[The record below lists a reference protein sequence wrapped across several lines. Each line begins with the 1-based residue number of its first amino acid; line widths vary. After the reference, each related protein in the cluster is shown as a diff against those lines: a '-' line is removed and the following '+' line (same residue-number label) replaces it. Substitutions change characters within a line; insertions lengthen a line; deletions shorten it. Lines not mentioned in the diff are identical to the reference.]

1 MKEHNNPPNQDLQSI
16 LESARRLG
24 VEMDEGEALQW
35 LSAMI
40 GEGQDNDIQVDE
52 KSGIFGHRI
61 TLLDFSDR
69 DLAHFR
75 KIGKIVEFEDIP
87 GKVETALSLSG
98 SAAQSKI
105 QTHPGD
111 ADFFER
117 VNIIAPTRDEAC
129 DILSQIMR
137 DKALST
143 LSGKTHTLIEVK
155 FGSYPLDMRRG
166 DTLHKAGTPIAWMP
180 NEIHD
185 EKITGVGADGRSVE
199 FTWLEASRD
208 PGWCKLDWVVADTN
222 RMQLVNASNML
233 DVTWEAPDGSITP
246 LDGYLDAYFQEVY
259 LDASSVPIFS
269 KLVKHVSDDALD
281 DYVHALE
288 KEVHKYVTKSP
299 NFGKVAKRLYNIF
312 RLTGRYTDA
321 AYLRELFDEPATVL
335 YQIGALVRTVDE
347 SFQPGSQIDK
357 ASILNQADELI
368 LSVTEVLEG
377 EQEKEIVRLLLRFR
391 GFLADDVNRGT
402 LSPQAGAVSAEMVN
416 LVNNFFY
423 EKLTGVPTIKE
434 YLDNLK

>member
-1 MKEHNNPPNQDLQSI
+1 MKEQNNPPNQDLQSI

-155 FGSYPLDMRRG
+155 FGSYPVDMRRG

-180 NEIHD
+180 NEID
-185 EKITGVGADGRSVE
+185 DGKITGLDADGSPVE
-199 FTWLEASRD
+199 FTWQEASRD

-233 DVTWEAPDGSITP
+233 DVTWESPDGSITP

-281 DYVHALE
+281 DYVRALE

-347 SFQPGSQIDK
+347 SFQPGSQIDR

-368 LSVTEVLEG
+368 LSVADVLEG
-377 EQEKEIVRLLLRFR
+377 EQEKAIIRLLLRFR

-402 LSPQAGAVSAEMVN
+402 LSPQAEAVSAEMVN